1 MSHSFNL
8 YTERNVIMA
17 KTVQKSGNEK
27 QKIFSH
33 WKEINSCNITK
44 NTENL
49 LNASEFW
56 LKWMWGRLSAV

>member
-33 WKEINSCNITK
+33 
-44 NTENL
+44 
-49 LNASEFW
+49 
-56 LKWMWGRLSAV
+56 